1 MEINVV
7 NRNIKRTIHAQQG
20 SSEVN
25 PVVFFIPK
33 TDAGVDLSACKFFVS
48 IVDGQG
54 YDKIPA
60 PFTEESDTLQV
71 QWDIESR
78 TTAIEGNHPFQLVA
92 ENLEQEVVWL
102 TNTSHV
108 IVRESLHVDDPISGL
123 LPSVLQAYQERMD
136 QMESNTGE
144 TLQKAQEFA
153 EQAGQYAQQTAQ
165 DKEATAA
172 DRHAMEEAQTELS
185 EQIED
190 VKEEL
195 ETAKDLVEQAKENA
209 QTAQEA
215 AQSTA
220 ADKEAVASTK
230 MEIDAIKEG
239 IDQQKQ
245 AVDSAIQTFT
255 ETTVPA
261 AQKTVEEAGQTKVE
275 EAKEHADS
283 AENSKKEVE
292 KTLSDANQLINDFS
306 TITLP
311 EALRNAQETLE
322 TAGQA
327 KVDEAKGYA
336 DAAAGSAQ
344 EAGNSLSDV
353 QEAVNAFTTVT
364 LPGAVTEIE
373 SAGQEQITSI
383 QQEGIAQ
390 VNAAKEQVELA
401 KEQAGQSLSAAQEAK
416 RTAEDLYDLL
426 PLVTVSGNGSVEF
439 PSCAAASLREC
450 VIHGAHTQE
459 GTPTPDDPL
468 SPKFVGGSGNITVS
482 ITGTEPQTIHVPR
495 PLVAENDYLNVTTGH
510 GETTWK
516 GIELTGTESWTKSGK
531 SSVGGT
537 VFYTTLPGQDTQD
550 KTKEIFSTHFQ
561 QTKSAGSLVPGDIW
575 MHNATF
581 ISMSNALLGITDS
594 DNDKQKAE
602 KFKNWLSAEKEAG
615 CAVKVWYQPTEPQ
628 EIEISAVA
636 LTTGKGNVTLTVS
649 GAEGEPAPDIQATA
663 VQDWTMLK
671 EEQKKKNQ
679 SYEER
684 LNALEANVTG
694 G

>member
-1 MEINVV
+1 MNITV
-7 NRNIKRTIHAQQG
+7 NDRWISSKLEVQQG

-25 PVVFFIPK
+25 PVAFFVPK
-33 TDAGVDLSACKFFVS
+33 TDAGVDLSSCNFFIS

-54 YDKIPA
+54 YDKIPVS
-60 PFTEESDTLQV
+60 FTEEDENLQV
-71 QWDIESR
+71 RWNIGSR

-102 TNTSHV
+102 SNTSHV

-136 QMESNTGE
+136 QMEGDAGE
-144 TLQKAQEFA
+144 SIQEAKKFA

-172 DRHAMEEAQTELS
+172 DRQSVEEAQTELS
-185 EQIED
+185 GQIEA
-190 VKEEL
+190 VEKEL
-195 ETAKDLVEQAKENA
+195 ETAKGLVEQVKEDA
-209 QTAQEA
+209 QTAREA

-220 ADKEAVASTK
+220 ADKESVAATK
-230 MEIDAIKEG
+230 AEIETIKEG

-245 AVDSAIQTFT
+245 AVDNAVQTFT

-261 AQKTVEEAGQTKVE
+261 AQKAVE
-275 EAKEHADS
+275 D
-283 AENSKKEVE
+283 
-292 KTLSDANQLINDFS
+292 
-306 TITLP
+306 
-311 EALRNAQETLE
+311 
-322 TAGQA
+322 AGQA

-336 DAAAGSAQ
+336 ENAANSAQ
-344 EAGNSLSDV
+344 EAGKSLSDV
-353 QEAVNAFTTVT
+353 QEAVNNFNTVT
-364 LPGAVTEIE
+364 LPGAVTQVEQ
-373 SAGQEQITSI
+373 AGADQVQAV
-383 QQEGIAQ
+383 QQEGTAQ
-390 VNAAKEQVELA
+390 VNAAKDQAEQS
-401 KEQAGQSLSAAQEAK
+401 QAAAQEAK
-416 RTAEDLYDLL
+416 QTAADLYGLL
-426 PLVTVSGNGSVEF
+426 PLVTVSGSGSVEL
-439 PSCAAASLREC
+439 PGCAAAPLREC

-459 GTPTPDDPL
+459 GTPTPENPV
-468 SPKFVGGSGNITVS
+468 SPKFVGGGGTITIY
-482 ITGTEPQTIHVPR
+482 ITGTEPQTIPVPR

-531 SSVGGT
+531 PSLGGT

-561 QTKSAGSLVPGDIW
+561 QTKIAGSLVPGEIW

-594 DNDKQKAE
+594 DNDKQKEE

-615 CAVKVWYQPTEPQ
+615 HAVKVWYQPTESQ
-628 EIEISAVA
+628 AVEISPVT

-649 GAEGEPAPDIQATA
+649 GAEGEPTPAIQATA

-671 EEQKKKNQ
+671 AEQEKKNR

-684 LNALEANVTG
+684 LNALEASITG

>member
-1 MEINVV
+1 MNITINHRLIGV
-7 NRNIKRTIHAQQG
+7 KIHVQQG

-25 PVVFFIPK
+25 PVAFFVPK
-33 TDAGVDLSACKFFVS
+33 TDAGVDLSTCKFFVS

-54 YDKIPA
+54 YDKIPV
-60 PFTEESDTLQV
+60 PFTEEDDTLQV

-78 TTAIEGNHPFQLVA
+78 TTEAEGNHPFQLLA

-136 QMESNTGE
+136 QMEGDAGE
-144 TLQKAQEFA
+144 SIQEAKKFA

-172 DRHAMEEAQTELS
+172 DRQSVEEAQTELS
-185 EQIED
+185 GQIEA
-190 VKEEL
+190 VEKEL
-195 ETAKDLVEQAKENA
+195 ETAKGLVEQVKEDA
-209 QTAQEA
+209 QTAREA

-220 ADKEAVASTK
+220 ADKESVAATK
-230 MEIDAIKEG
+230 AEIEAIKEG

-245 AVDSAIQTFT
+245 AVDNAVQTFT

-261 AQKTVEEAGQTKVE
+261 AQKAVE
-275 EAKEHADS
+275 D
-283 AENSKKEVE
+283 
-292 KTLSDANQLINDFS
+292 
-306 TITLP
+306 
-311 EALRNAQETLE
+311 
-322 TAGQA
+322 AGQA

-336 DAAAGSAQ
+336 ENAANSAQ
-344 EAGNSLSDV
+344 EAGKSLSDV
-353 QEAVNAFTTVT
+353 QEAVNNFNTVT
-364 LPGAVTEIE
+364 LPGAVTQVEQ
-373 SAGQEQITSI
+373 AGADQVQAV
-383 QQEGIAQ
+383 QQEGTAQ

-401 KEQAGQSLSAAQEAK
+401 KEQAGQSQAAAQEAK
-416 RTAEDLYDLL
+416 QTAADLYGLL
-426 PLVTVSGNGSVEF
+426 PLVTVSRNGSVEL
-439 PSCAAASLREC
+439 PSCAAAPLREC

-459 GTPTPDDPL
+459 GTPTPENPV

-482 ITGTEPQTIHVPR
+482 ITGTEPQTIPVPR
-495 PLVAENDYLNVTTGH
+495 PLVDENDYLNLTTGQ

-531 SSVGGT
+531 PSVGGT
-537 VFYTTLPGQDTQD
+537 VFYITLPRQDTQD

-561 QTKSAGSLVPGDIW
+561 QTKSAGSLVPGEIW

-615 CAVKVWYQPTEPQ
+615 RAVKVWYQPTESQ
-628 EIEISAVA
+628 AVEISPVT

-649 GAEGEPAPDIQATA
+649 GAKEEPTPDIQVTA

-671 EEQKKKNQ
+671 AEQEKKNR

>member
-1 MEINVV
+1 MNITINHRLIGV
-7 NRNIKRTIHAQQG
+7 KIHVQQG

-25 PVVFFIPK
+25 PVAFFVPK

-54 YDKIPA
+54 YDKIPV
-60 PFTEESDTLQV
+60 PFTEEDDTLQV

-78 TTAIEGNHPFQLVA
+78 TTEAEGNHPFQLLA

-136 QMESNTGE
+136 QMEGDAGE
-144 TLQKAQEFA
+144 SIQEAKKFA

-172 DRHAMEEAQTELS
+172 DRQAVEEAQTELS
-185 EQIED
+185 GQIEA
-190 VKEEL
+190 VEKEL
-195 ETAKDLVEQAKENA
+195 ETAKGLVEQVKEDA
-209 QTAQEA
+209 QTAREA

-220 ADKEAVASTK
+220 ADKESVAATK
-230 MEIDAIKEG
+230 AAIEAIKEG

-245 AVDSAIQTFT
+245 AVDNAVQTFT

-261 AQKTVEEAGQTKVE
+261 AQKTMEE
-275 EAKEHADS
+275 
-283 AENSKKEVE
+283 
-292 KTLSDANQLINDFS
+292 
-306 TITLP
+306 
-311 EALRNAQETLE
+311 
-322 TAGQA
+322 AGQA

-336 DAAAGSAQ
+336 ENAANSAG
-344 EAGNSLSDV
+344 EAGKSLSDV
-353 QEAVNAFTTVT
+353 QEAVNNFTTVT
-364 LPGAVTEIE
+364 LPGAVTQVEK
-373 SAGQEQITSI
+373 AGADQVQAV
-383 QQEGIAQ
+383 QQEGTTQ
-390 VNAAKEQVELA
+390 VNAAKDQAEQS
-401 KEQAGQSLSAAQEAK
+401 QAAAQEAK
-416 RTAEDLYDLL
+416 QTAADLYGLL
-426 PLVTVSGNGSVEF
+426 PLVTVSGSGSVEL
-439 PSCAAASLREC
+439 PGCAAAPLREC

-459 GTPTPDDPL
+459 GTPTPENPV
-468 SPKFVGGSGNITVS
+468 SPKFVGGGGTITIY
-482 ITGTEPQTIHVPR
+482 ITGTEPQTIPVPR
-495 PLVAENDYLNVTTGH
+495 PLVAENDYLNLTTGQ

-531 SSVGGT
+531 PSVGGT

-561 QTKSAGSLVPGDIW
+561 QTKSAGSLIPGEIW

-615 CAVKVWYQPTEPQ
+615 RAVKVWYQPTEAQ
-628 EIEISAVA
+628 AIEISPVI

-649 GAEGEPAPDIQATA
+649 GAKEEPTPDIQSTA

-671 EEQKKKNQ
+671 AEQEKKNR

-694 G
+694 V

>member
-1 MEINVV
+1 M
-7 NRNIKRTIHAQQG
+7 NRKIKNKILVQQG

-25 PVVFFIPK
+25 PVAFFVPK
-33 TDAGVDLSACKFFVS
+33 TDAGVDLSTCKFFVS

-54 YDKIPA
+54 YDKIPV
-60 PFTEESDTLQV
+60 PFTEEGDTLQV
-71 QWDIESR
+71 QWNIESR
-78 TTAIEGNHPFQLVA
+78 TTEVEGNHPFQLVA
-92 ENLEQEVVWL
+92 ENLEQEVAWL

-136 QMESNTGE
+136 QMEGDAGE
-144 TLQKAQEFA
+144 SIQEAKKFA

-172 DRHAMEEAQTELS
+172 DRQAVEEAQTELS
-185 EQIED
+185 GQIEA
-190 VKEEL
+190 VEKEL
-195 ETAKDLVEQAKENA
+195 ETAKGLVEQVKEDA
-209 QTAQEA
+209 QTAREA

-220 ADKEAVASTK
+220 ADKESVAATK
-230 MEIDAIKEG
+230 AEIETIKEG

-245 AVDSAIQTFT
+245 AVDNAVQTFT

-261 AQKTVEEAGQTKVE
+261 AQKTMEE
-275 EAKEHADS
+275 
-283 AENSKKEVE
+283 
-292 KTLSDANQLINDFS
+292 
-306 TITLP
+306 
-311 EALRNAQETLE
+311 
-322 TAGQA
+322 AGQA

-336 DAAAGSAQ
+336 ENAANSAQ
-344 EAGNSLSDV
+344 EAGKSLSDV
-353 QEAVNAFTTVT
+353 QEAVNNFTTVT
-364 LPGAVTEIE
+364 LPGAVTQVEK
-373 SAGQEQITSI
+373 AGADQVQAV
-383 QQEGIAQ
+383 QQEGTTQ
-390 VNAAKEQVELA
+390 VNAAKDQAEQS
-401 KEQAGQSLSAAQEAK
+401 QAAAQEAK
-416 RTAEDLYDLL
+416 QTATDLYSLL
-426 PLVTVSGNGSVEF
+426 PLATVSGNGSVEL
-439 PSCAAASLREC
+439 PSCAAVPLREC
-450 VIHGAHTQE
+450 VVYGAHTQE
-459 GTPTPDDPL
+459 GTPTPEAPI
-468 SPKFVGGSGNITVS
+468 SPQFVGGSGNITIS
-482 ITGTEPQTIHVPR
+482 ITGTEPQTIPVPR
-495 PLVAENDYLNVTTGH
+495 PLVAENDYLNLTTGQ

-531 SSVGGT
+531 PSVGGT

-561 QTKSAGSLVPGDIW
+561 QTKSAGSLIPGEIW

-615 CAVKVWYQPTEPQ
+615 RAVKVWYQPTEAQ
-628 EIEISAVA
+628 AIEISPVI

-649 GAEGEPAPDIQATA
+649 GAKEEPTPDIQVTA

-671 EEQKKKNQ
+671 AEQEKKNR

>member
-1 MEINVV
+1 MEIDIV
-7 NRNIKRTIHAQQG
+7 NRTIKRTIHVQQG

-33 TDAGVDLSACKFFVS
+33 TDAGVDLSACNFFVS

-54 YDKIPA
+54 YDKIPVS
-60 PFTEESDTLQV
+60 FTEESETLQIH
-71 QWDIESR
+71 WDIESR

-136 QMESNTGE
+136 QLEGGVGE
-144 TLQKAQEFA
+144 TLEKAQKFM

-172 DRHAMEEAQTELS
+172 DRQAVEEAQTELS
-185 EQIED
+185 GQIED

-245 AVDSAIQTFT
+245 VVDNAVQTFT

-261 AQKTVEEAGQTKVE
+261 AKKTVEEAGQAKVE
-275 EAKEHADS
+275 EAKEY
-283 AENSKKEVE
+283 AENA
-292 KTLSDANQLINDFS
+292 ANS
-306 TITLP
+306 
-311 EALRNAQETLE
+311 
-322 TAGQA
+322 AG
-327 KVDEAKGYA
+327 
-336 DAAAGSAQ
+336 
-344 EAGNSLSDV
+344 EAGKSLSDV
-353 QEAVNAFTTVT
+353 QEAVNNFTTVT
-364 LPGAVTEIE
+364 LPGTVTQVEQAGADQVQAV
-373 SAGQEQITSI
+373 
-383 QQEGIAQ
+383 QQEGTAQ
-390 VNAAKEQVELA
+390 VNAAKEQAALA
-401 KEQAGQSLSAAQEAK
+401 KEQAGQSLSAAQAAK
-416 RTAEDLYDLL
+416 QTAEDLYDLL
-426 PLVTVSGNGSVEF
+426 PLVTGSGNGSVEF

-450 VIHGAHTQE
+450 VIYGAHTQE
-459 GTPTPDDPL
+459 DTPTPEVPI

-482 ITGTEPQTIHVPR
+482 ITGTDPQTIPVPR

-516 GIELTGTESWTKSGK
+516 GIELTGTESWIKSGK
-531 SSVGGT
+531 PSVGGT
-537 VFYTTLPGQDTQD
+537 VFYTTLPGQDTQG
-550 KTKEIFSTHFQ
+550 KTKEIISTHFQ

-575 MHNATF
+575 MYNATF

-594 DNDKQKAE
+594 DNDKQKEE

-615 CAVKVWYQPTEPQ
+615 HAVKVWYQPTEPQ
-628 EIEISAVA
+628 EIEISPVT
-636 LTTGKGNVTLTVS
+636 LRTGKGNVTLAVS

-671 EEQKKKNQ
+671 EEQKKKNR

>member
-1 MEINVV
+1 MNITINHRLIGV
-7 NRNIKRTIHAQQG
+7 KIHVQQG

-25 PVVFFIPK
+25 PVAFFVPK
-33 TDAGVDLSACKFFVS
+33 TDAGVDLSTCKFFVS
-48 IVDGQG
+48 VVDGQG
-54 YDKIPA
+54 YDKIPV
-60 PFTEESDTLQV
+60 PFTEEGDTLQV
-71 QWDIESR
+71 QWNIESR
-78 TTAIEGNHPFQLVA
+78 TTEAEGNHPFQLLA

-136 QMESNTGE
+136 QLEGDAGESIQE
-144 TLQKAQEFA
+144 SQKFA

-172 DRHAMEEAQTELS
+172 DRQAVEEAQTELS
-185 EQIED
+185 GQIEA
-190 VKEEL
+190 VGKEL
-195 ETAKDLVEQAKENA
+195 ETAKGLVEQVKEDA
-209 QTAQEA
+209 QTAREA

-220 ADKEAVASTK
+220 ADKESVAATK
-230 MEIDAIKEG
+230 AEIETIKEG

-245 AVDSAIQTFT
+245 AVDNAVQTFT

-261 AQKTVEEAGQTKVE
+261 AQKTMEE
-275 EAKEHADS
+275 
-283 AENSKKEVE
+283 
-292 KTLSDANQLINDFS
+292 
-306 TITLP
+306 
-311 EALRNAQETLE
+311 
-322 TAGQA
+322 AGQA

-336 DAAAGSAQ
+336 ENAANSAG
-344 EAGNSLSDV
+344 EAGKSLSDV
-353 QEAVNAFTTVT
+353 QEAVNNFTTVT
-364 LPGAVTEIE
+364 LPGAVTQVEK
-373 SAGQEQITSI
+373 AGADQVQAV
-383 QQEGIAQ
+383 QQEGTTQ
-390 VNAAKEQVELA
+390 VNAAKDQAEQS
-401 KEQAGQSLSAAQEAK
+401 QAAAQEAK
-416 RTAEDLYDLL
+416 QTAADLYGLL
-426 PLVTVSGNGSVEF
+426 PLVTVSGNGSVEL
-439 PSCAAASLREC
+439 PSCAAAPLREC

-459 GTPTPDDPL
+459 GTPTPENPV
-468 SPKFVGGSGNITVS
+468 SPKSVGGSGNITVS
-482 ITGTEPQTIHVPR
+482 ITGTEPQTIPVPY
-495 PLVAENDYLNVTTGH
+495 PLVDENDYLNLTTGQ

-531 SSVGGT
+531 PSVGGT

-561 QTKSAGSLVPGDIW
+561 QTKSAGSLVPGEIW

-615 CAVKVWYQPTEPQ
+615 RAVKVWYQPTESQ
-628 EIEISAVA
+628 VVEISPVT

-649 GAEGEPAPDIQATA
+649 GAEGEPAPDIQSTA

-671 EEQKKKNQ
+671 AEQEKKNQ

>member
-1 MEINVV
+1 MNITINHRLIGV
-7 NRNIKRTIHAQQG
+7 KIHVQQG

-25 PVVFFIPK
+25 PVAFFVPK

-54 YDKIPA
+54 YDKIPV
-60 PFTEESDTLQV
+60 PFTEEGDTLQI
-71 QWDIESR
+71 QWNIESR
-78 TTAIEGNHPFQLVA
+78 TTAIEGNHPFQLMA

-136 QMESNTGE
+136 QMEGDAGE
-144 TLQKAQEFA
+144 SIQEAKKFA

-172 DRHAMEEAQTELS
+172 DRQAVEEAQTELS
-185 EQIED
+185 GQIEA
-190 VKEEL
+190 VEKEL
-195 ETAKDLVEQAKENA
+195 ETAKGLVEQVKEDA
-209 QTAQEA
+209 QTAREA

-220 ADKEAVASTK
+220 ADKESVAATK
-230 MEIDAIKEG
+230 AAIEAIKEG

-245 AVDSAIQTFT
+245 AVDNAVQTFT

-261 AQKTVEEAGQTKVE
+261 AQKTVEEAGQ
-275 EAKEHADS
+275 
-283 AENSKKEVE
+283 
-292 KTLSDANQLINDFS
+292 
-306 TITLP
+306 
-311 EALRNAQETLE
+311 
-322 TAGQA
+322 A

-336 DAAAGSAQ
+336 ENAANSAG
-344 EAGNSLSDV
+344 EAGKSLSDV
-353 QEAVNAFTTVT
+353 QEAVNNFNTVT
-364 LPGAVTEIE
+364 LPGAVTQVEQ
-373 SAGQEQITSI
+373 AGADQVQAV

-401 KEQAGQSLSAAQEAK
+401 KEQAGQSQAAAQEAK
-416 RTAEDLYDLL
+416 QTAADLYGLL
-426 PLVTVSGNGSVEF
+426 PLVTVSRNGSVEL
-439 PSCAAASLREC
+439 PSCAAAPLREC

-459 GTPTPDDPL
+459 GTPTPENPV

-482 ITGTEPQTIHVPR
+482 ITGTEPQTIPVPR
-495 PLVAENDYLNVTTGH
+495 PLVDENDYLNLTTGQ

-531 SSVGGT
+531 PSVGGT
-537 VFYTTLPGQDTQD
+537 VFYITLPRQDTQD

-561 QTKSAGSLVPGDIW
+561 QTKSAGSLVPGEIW

-615 CAVKVWYQPTEPQ
+615 RAVKVWYQPTESQ
-628 EIEISAVA
+628 AVEISPVT
-636 LTTGKGNVTLTVS
+636 LTTGKGNITLTVS
-649 GAEGEPAPDIQATA
+649 GAEGEPAPDIQVTA

-671 EEQKKKNQ
+671 AEQEKKNR

>member
-1 MEINVV
+1 MNLEVIN
-7 NRNIKRTIHAQQG
+7 RKIKNKILVQQG

-25 PVVFFIPK
+25 PVAFFVPK
-33 TDAGVDLSACKFFVS
+33 TDAGVDLSSCKFFVS

-54 YDKIPA
+54 YDKIPVS
-60 PFTEESDTLQV
+60 FTEEDENLQV
-71 QWDIESR
+71 RWNIGSR
-78 TTAIEGNHPFQLVA
+78 TTEAEGNHPFQLLA

-136 QMESNTGE
+136 QLEGDAGESIQE
-144 TLQKAQEFA
+144 SQKFA

-172 DRHAMEEAQTELS
+172 DRQAVEEAQTELS
-185 EQIED
+185 GQIEA
-190 VKEEL
+190 VGKEL
-195 ETAKDLVEQAKENA
+195 ETAKGLVEQVKEDA
-209 QTAQEA
+209 QTAREA

-220 ADKEAVASTK
+220 ADKESVAATK
-230 MEIDAIKEG
+230 AEIETIKEG

-245 AVDSAIQTFT
+245 AVDNAVQTFT

-261 AQKTVEEAGQTKVE
+261 AQKTMEE
-275 EAKEHADS
+275 
-283 AENSKKEVE
+283 
-292 KTLSDANQLINDFS
+292 
-306 TITLP
+306 
-311 EALRNAQETLE
+311 
-322 TAGQA
+322 AGQA

-336 DAAAGSAQ
+336 ENAANSAG
-344 EAGNSLSDV
+344 EAGKSLSDV
-353 QEAVNAFTTVT
+353 QEAVNNFTTVT
-364 LPGAVTEIE
+364 LPGAVTQVEK
-373 SAGQEQITSI
+373 AGADQVQAV
-383 QQEGIAQ
+383 QQEGTTQ
-390 VNAAKEQVELA
+390 VNAAKDQAEQS
-401 KEQAGQSLSAAQEAK
+401 QAAAQEAK
-416 RTAEDLYDLL
+416 QTAADLYGLL
-426 PLVTVSGNGSVEF
+426 PLVTVSGSGSVEL
-439 PSCAAASLREC
+439 PGCAAAPLREC

-459 GTPTPDDPL
+459 GTPTPENPV
-468 SPKFVGGSGNITVS
+468 SPKFVGGGGTITIY
-482 ITGTEPQTIHVPR
+482 ITGTEPQTIPVPR
-495 PLVAENDYLNVTTGH
+495 PLVAENDYLNLTTGQ

-531 SSVGGT
+531 PSVGGT

-561 QTKSAGSLVPGDIW
+561 QTKSAGSLIPGEIW

-615 CAVKVWYQPTEPQ
+615 RAVKVWYQPTESQ
-628 EIEISAVA
+628 AVEISPVT
-636 LTTGKGNVTLTVS
+636 LTTGKGNITLSVS
-649 GAEGEPAPDIQATA
+649 GAEEEPAPDIQATA

-671 EEQKKKNQ
+671 AEQEKKNR

>member
-1 MEINVV
+1 M
-7 NRNIKRTIHAQQG
+7 NRKIKNKILVQQG

-25 PVVFFIPK
+25 PVAFFVPK
-33 TDAGVDLSACKFFVS
+33 TDAGVDLSTCKFFVS
-48 IVDGQG
+48 VVDGQG
-54 YDKIPA
+54 YDKIPVS
-60 PFTEESDTLQV
+60 FTEEDENLQV
-71 QWDIESR
+71 RWNIGSR

-136 QMESNTGE
+136 QMEGDAGE
-144 TLQKAQEFA
+144 SIQEAKKFA

-172 DRHAMEEAQTELS
+172 DRQSVEEAQTELS
-185 EQIED
+185 GQIEA
-190 VKEEL
+190 VEKEL
-195 ETAKDLVEQAKENA
+195 ETAKGLVEQVKEDA
-209 QTAQEA
+209 QTAREA

-220 ADKEAVASTK
+220 ADKESVAATK
-230 MEIDAIKEG
+230 AAIEVIKEG
-239 IDQQKQ
+239 VDQQKQ
-245 AVDSAIQTFT
+245 AVDKAVQTFT

-261 AQKTVEEAGQTKVE
+261 AQKTVEEAGQAKVE
-275 EAKEHADS
+275 EAKGY
-283 AENSKKEVE
+283 AENA
-292 KTLSDANQLINDFS
+292 ANS
-306 TITLP
+306 
-311 EALRNAQETLE
+311 
-322 TAGQA
+322 AG
-327 KVDEAKGYA
+327 
-336 DAAAGSAQ
+336 
-344 EAGNSLSDV
+344 EAGKSLSDV
-353 QEAVNAFTTVT
+353 QEAVNNFTTVT
-364 LPGAVTEIE
+364 LPGAVTQVEQ
-373 SAGQEQITSI
+373 AGADQVQAV
-383 QQEGIAQ
+383 QQEGTTQ
-390 VNAAKEQVELA
+390 VNAAKDQAEQS
-401 KEQAGQSLSAAQEAK
+401 QAAAQEAK
-416 RTAEDLYDLL
+416 QTAADLYGLL
-426 PLVTVSGNGSVEF
+426 PLVTVSGSGSVEL
-439 PSCAAASLREC
+439 PGCAAAPLREC

-459 GTPTPDDPL
+459 GTPTPENPV

-482 ITGTEPQTIHVPR
+482 ITGTEPQTIPVPR
-495 PLVAENDYLNVTTGH
+495 PLVDENDYLNLTTGQ

-531 SSVGGT
+531 PSVGGT
-537 VFYTTLPGQDTQD
+537 VFYITLPGQDTQD

-561 QTKSAGSLVPGDIW
+561 QTKIAGSLVPGEIW

-615 CAVKVWYQPTEPQ
+615 RAVKVWYQPTESQ
-628 EIEISAVA
+628 AVEISPVI
-636 LTTGKGNVTLTVS
+636 LTTGKGNVTFTVS
-649 GAEGEPAPDIQATA
+649 GAEGEPAPDIQVTA

-671 EEQKKKNQ
+671 AEQEKKNR

>member
-1 MEINVV
+1 MNITINHRLIGV
-7 NRNIKRTIHAQQG
+7 KIHVQQG

-25 PVVFFIPK
+25 PVAFFVPK

-54 YDKIPA
+54 YDKIPV
-60 PFTEESDTLQV
+60 PFTEEGDTLQI
-71 QWDIESR
+71 QWNIESR
-78 TTAIEGNHPFQLVA
+78 TTAIEGNHPFQLMA

-136 QMESNTGE
+136 QMEGDAGE
-144 TLQKAQEFA
+144 SIQEAKKFA

-172 DRHAMEEAQTELS
+172 DRQSVEEAQTELS
-185 EQIED
+185 GQIEA
-190 VKEEL
+190 VEKEL
-195 ETAKDLVEQAKENA
+195 ETAKGLVEQVKEDA
-209 QTAQEA
+209 QTAREA

-220 ADKEAVASTK
+220 ADKESVTAAKT
-230 MEIDAIKEG
+230 EIEAIKEG

-245 AVDSAIQTFT
+245 AVDNAVQTFT

-261 AQKTVEEAGQTKVE
+261 AQKTMEE
-275 EAKEHADS
+275 
-283 AENSKKEVE
+283 
-292 KTLSDANQLINDFS
+292 
-306 TITLP
+306 
-311 EALRNAQETLE
+311 
-322 TAGQA
+322 AGQA

-336 DAAAGSAQ
+336 ENAANSAG
-344 EAGNSLSDV
+344 EAGKSLSDV
-353 QEAVNAFTTVT
+353 QEAVNNFTTVT
-364 LPGAVTEIE
+364 LPGAVTQVEQ
-373 SAGQEQITSI
+373 AGADQVQAV
-383 QQEGIAQ
+383 QQEGTAQ
-390 VNAAKEQVELA
+390 VNAAKDQAEQS
-401 KEQAGQSLSAAQEAK
+401 QAAAQEAK
-416 RTAEDLYDLL
+416 QTAADLYGLL
-426 PLVTVSGNGSVEF
+426 PLVTVSGSGSVEL
-439 PSCAAASLREC
+439 PGCAAAPLREC

-459 GTPTPDDPL
+459 GTPTPENPV
-468 SPKFVGGSGNITVS
+468 SPKFVGGGGTITIY
-482 ITGTEPQTIHVPR
+482 ITGTEPQTIPVPR
-495 PLVAENDYLNVTTGH
+495 PLVAENDYLNLTTGQ

-531 SSVGGT
+531 PSVGGT

-561 QTKSAGSLVPGDIW
+561 QTKSAGSLIPGEIW

-615 CAVKVWYQPTEPQ
+615 RAVKVWYQPTEAQ
-628 EIEISAVA
+628 AIEISPVI

-649 GAEGEPAPDIQATA
+649 GAKEEPTPDIQVTA

-671 EEQKKKNQ
+671 AEQEKKNR

>member
-1 MEINVV
+1 MNITINHRLIGV
-7 NRNIKRTIHAQQG
+7 KIHVQQG

-25 PVVFFIPK
+25 PVAFFVPK

-54 YDKIPA
+54 YDKIPV
-60 PFTEESDTLQV
+60 PFTEEDDTLQV

-78 TTAIEGNHPFQLVA
+78 TTEAEGNHPFQLLA

-136 QMESNTGE
+136 QLEGDAGESIQE
-144 TLQKAQEFA
+144 SQKFA

-172 DRHAMEEAQTELS
+172 DRQAVEEAQTELS
-185 EQIED
+185 GQIEA
-190 VKEEL
+190 VGKEL
-195 ETAKDLVEQAKENA
+195 ETAKGLVEQVKEDA
-209 QTAQEA
+209 QTAREA

-220 ADKEAVASTK
+220 ADKESVAATK
-230 MEIDAIKEG
+230 DEIETIKEG

-245 AVDSAIQTFT
+245 AVDNAVQTFT

-261 AQKTVEEAGQTKVE
+261 AQKTMEE
-275 EAKEHADS
+275 
-283 AENSKKEVE
+283 
-292 KTLSDANQLINDFS
+292 
-306 TITLP
+306 
-311 EALRNAQETLE
+311 
-322 TAGQA
+322 AGQA

-336 DAAAGSAQ
+336 ENAANSAG
-344 EAGNSLSDV
+344 EAGKSLSDV
-353 QEAVNAFTTVT
+353 QEAVNNFTTVT
-364 LPGAVTEIE
+364 LPGAVTQVEK
-373 SAGQEQITSI
+373 AGADQVQAV
-383 QQEGIAQ
+383 QQEGTTQ
-390 VNAAKEQVELA
+390 VNAAKDQAEQS
-401 KEQAGQSLSAAQEAK
+401 QAAAQEAK
-416 RTAEDLYDLL
+416 QTAADLYGLL
-426 PLVTVSGNGSVEF
+426 PLVTVSRNGSVEL
-439 PSCAAASLREC
+439 PSCAAAPLREC

-459 GTPTPDDPL
+459 GTPTPENPV
-468 SPKFVGGSGNITVS
+468 SPKFVGGGGTITIY
-482 ITGTEPQTIHVPR
+482 ITGTEPQTIPVPR
-495 PLVAENDYLNVTTGH
+495 PLVAENDYLNLTTGQ

-531 SSVGGT
+531 PSVGGT

-561 QTKSAGSLVPGDIW
+561 QTKSAGSLIPGEIW

-615 CAVKVWYQPTEPQ
+615 RAVKVWYQPTESQ
-628 EIEISAVA
+628 AVEISTVT
-636 LTTGKGNVTLTVS
+636 LTTGKGNITLTVS
-649 GAEGEPAPDIQATA
+649 GAAGEPAPDIQVTA

-671 EEQKKKNQ
+671 AEQEKKNR